1 MHEAHL
7 EVLEPSD
14 ERSVPSPAPA
24 ASPADA
30 VARLRTVET
39 TLQQTLAT
47 GAVEAQSGA
56 LARLL
61 ASMSA
66 SVSQHLVALED
77 AP

>member
-1 MHEAHL
+1 MHRAHL

-14 ERSVPSPAPA
+14 ERSVPPPAPA

-30 VARLRTVET
+30 IARLRTVEA

-47 GAVEAQSGA
+47 GAVDAQSGA

-66 SVSQHLVALED
+66 SVSQHLVALEA